1 MKTPA
6 QESNT
11 ALGTVSNVKS
21 FLLARD
27 WIDKSTT
34 EFRLQNIRELFYT
47 WAKDYHQ
54 KEARKLQFYSLDTV
68 PEIEQSAAEW
78 SKTHDNGAILGG
90 FSAAARYAPTVRY
103 QKAEIYV
110 EPQFVQEFVK
120 DLELQP
126 VNTGGNVVIT
136 IPHDETPC
144 MYAKPV
150 HDTLVTS
157 PAQTVIDLLW
167 GMPEEGKRLR
177 RQSCAENTRRGQRMK
192 EELKK
197 ATDYSEGQKTAAY
210 MVLGEIVN
218 LLNEFSDNIRII
230 GGWVPTL
237 LYPTGDHIGSID
249 VDVLLNQLEIKKAES
264 YRTIKRILTQNGYR
278 RHEEKYFTFIKT
290 IVLDGVSYDVDV
302 DFLSGKYGGD
312 GGNVSKHVDGIKTL
326 PATGGNFAFDFPPT
340 DVKIEYMRED
350 GAKDSG
356 HVKVISVVPYL
367 VMKTAALG
375 RENRRMR
382 MIYITWLTNMREA

>member
-1 MKTPA
+1 MKILSTFHLAYFVVSSVEKCLQRRPPTIGGVAHEPQFCSEGTVLKQFIKYTTTFRKTVADTVFCIGGMRCFIGSIDRVDTELIFVNHFMEIVMRQDDKTHYIFMAPYISEQSARAMKEEKCSYMDLSGNCYILTKRFLLYVSGQDNKFITHREKKNYLSKSSSAASAIIRTMLNEPERKWQVKTLA

-157 PAQTVIDLLW
+157 PAQTVIDLL
-167 GMPEEGKRLR
+167 GDAGRGEEAAEAILR
-177 RQSCAENTRRGQRMK
+177 REYPERTDDERR
-192 EELKK
+192 
-197 ATDYSEGQKTAAY
+197 T
-210 MVLGEIVN
+210 
-218 LLNEFSDNIRII
+218 
-230 GGWVPTL
+230 
-237 LYPTGDHIGSID
+237 
-249 VDVLLNQLEIKKAES
+249 
-264 YRTIKRILTQNGYR
+264 
-278 RHEEKYFTFIKT
+278 EK
-290 IVLDGVSYDVDV
+290 
-302 DFLSGKYGGD
+302 
-312 GGNVSKHVDGIKTL
+312 GN
-326 PATGGNFAFDFPPT
+326 
-340 DVKIEYMRED
+340 
-350 GAKDSG
+350 
-356 HVKVISVVPYL
+356 
-367 VMKTAALG
+367 
-375 RENRRMR
+375 
-382 MIYITWLTNMREA
+382 

>member
-1 MKTPA
+1 M
-6 QESNT
+6 
-11 ALGTVSNVKS
+11 KS

-157 PAQTVIDLLW
+157 PAQTVIDLL
-167 GMPEEGKRLR
+167 GDAGRGEEAAEAILR
-177 RQSCAENTRRGQRMK
+177 REYPERTEDERR
-192 EELKK
+192 
-197 ATDYSEGQKTAAY
+197 T
-210 MVLGEIVN
+210 
-218 LLNEFSDNIRII
+218 
-230 GGWVPTL
+230 
-237 LYPTGDHIGSID
+237 
-249 VDVLLNQLEIKKAES
+249 
-264 YRTIKRILTQNGYR
+264 
-278 RHEEKYFTFIKT
+278 EK
-290 IVLDGVSYDVDV
+290 
-302 DFLSGKYGGD
+302 
-312 GGNVSKHVDGIKTL
+312 GN
-326 PATGGNFAFDFPPT
+326 
-340 DVKIEYMRED
+340 
-350 GAKDSG
+350 
-356 HVKVISVVPYL
+356 
-367 VMKTAALG
+367 
-375 RENRRMR
+375 
-382 MIYITWLTNMREA
+382 